1 MTQSFKIFNESG
13 TLVVDAPAGDSLAA
27 FFPACINPLATAFA
41 IRALD
46 LVPNVLVGDPLEAPE
61 VDG

>member
-13 TLVVDAPAGDSLAA
+13 TLLVDAPAGDSLAA
-27 FFPACINPLATAFA
+27 FLPAPLATAFA

-46 LVPNVLVGDPLEAPE
+46 LVPDVLVGEPLEAPE